1 MARARCPNQGDQFVV
16 RAVQPFH
23 GTSEVSPEKVI
34 QGVGRGYTLIRNAEK
49 WSAAQAGAGSDKCRF
64 ARGQQWRL
72 AMAYAGL
79 EILAKSLQGNFAT
92 QGGPSV
98 SNLLSFLRDHGIEE
112 IPLPVGK
119 APPKGKSSEEL
130 LDFLRTHKQDR
141 AVMEQWLGTHSS
153 GQKTSMC
160 SRKDALQ
167 LARVI
172 RNLTAHG
179 ILSASLADRLNV
191 TALCHHLTLSIADTM
206 RHTLLY
212 SFQQSLIGKP
222 PKVKVNP

>member
-1 MARARCPNQGDQFVV
+1 MA

-23 GTSEVSPEKVI
+23 GRSKVFPEKVI

-49 WSAAQAGAGSDKCRF
+49 WSTAQAGAGSEKCRF

-79 EILAKSLQGNFAT
+79 EILAKSLQGNFVT
-92 QGGPSV
+92 QGGPGV
-98 SNLLSFLRDHGIEE
+98 SNLLSLLRDHGIEE
-112 IPLPVGK
+112 VPLPVGK

-141 AVMEQWLGTHSS
+141 IVMEQWLGTHSL
-153 GQKTSMC
+153 GQTTSIWP
-160 SRKDALQ
+160 RKDVFQ

-179 ILSASLADRLNV
+179 ILSASLADRLNI
-191 TALCHHLTLSIADTM
+191 TALCHHMTLSIADTM

-212 SFQQSLIGKP
+212 SYQQSTIAKLLR
-222 PKVKVNP
+222 VKINS

>member
-1 MARARCPNQGDQFVV
+1 MA

-23 GTSEVSPEKVI
+23 GRSKVFPERVI

-49 WSAAQAGAGSDKCRF
+49 WSAAQAGAGSEKCRF

-79 EILAKSLQGNFAT
+79 EILAKSLQGNFAS
-92 QGGPSV
+92 QRGPGV
-98 SNLLSFLRDHGIEE
+98 GSFLSLLGNHGSEQIL
-112 IPLPVGK
+112 LPVGK
-119 APPKGKSSEEL
+119 KHPRGKSSEEL

-141 AVMEQWLGTHSS
+141 TVMEQWLGTHSS
-153 GQKTSMC
+153 GQKTSMWP
-160 SRKDALQ
+160 RKDAFQ

-179 ILSASLADRLNV
+179 ILSASLADRLNI
-191 TALCHHLTLSIADTM
+191 TALCHHMTLSIADTM

-212 SFQQSLIGKP
+212 SYQQSLIGRQP
-222 PKVKVNP
+222 RVKINP

>member
-1 MARARCPNQGDQFVV
+1 
-16 RAVQPFH
+16 
-23 GTSEVSPEKVI
+23 VI

-49 WSAAQAGAGSDKCRF
+49 WSAAQAGAVSDKCRF

-92 QGGPSV
+92 QGGPGV
-98 SNLLSFLRDHGIEE
+98 YNLPSLLRDHGIEE
-112 IPLPVGK
+112 IPLPLGK

-130 LDFLRTHKQDR
+130 LDFLRTQKQDR
-141 AVMEQWLGTHSS
+141 NVMDQWLSSNGS
-153 GQKTSMC
+153 GQKTCMWP
-160 SRKDALQ
+160 RKDALQ
-167 LARVI
+167 LARVV

-179 ILSASLADRLNV
+179 ILSASLADRLNI

-206 RHTLLY
+206 RHTLMY
-212 SFQQSLIGKP
+212 SHDHSLA
-222 PKVKVNP
+222 